1 MTFLNFTP
9 IRHQEFVNNLC
20 SELQYGFR
28 VGYKGKRFPRVAANL
43 PFATQ
48 QPEVI
53 EANLLEEVRLGR
65 VAGLFK
71 SLPFKNFQIHP
82 LDWSIRREPE
92 MENCLSLILPQR
104 VFGKPE
110 C

>member
-20 SELQYGFR
+20 TELQYGFR
-28 VGYKGKRFPRVAANL
+28 VGYKGKRFPRVATNL

-82 LDWSIRREPE
+82 LGLVHKERARNGE
-92 MENCLSLILPQR
+92 LSFIYLTPKGLR
-104 VFGKPE
+104 KA
-110 C
+110 